1 VVLRHRRV
9 HVPRCLERLAQEED
23 NWQKEAKQMSAKEE
37 SLISTEGRSNEGAP
51 KDSHVVVPC
60 SSAAQAI
67 SEILRRVKHA

>member
-1 VVLRHRRV
+1 
-9 HVPRCLERLAQEED
+9 
-23 NWQKEAKQMSAKEE
+23 MSAKEE